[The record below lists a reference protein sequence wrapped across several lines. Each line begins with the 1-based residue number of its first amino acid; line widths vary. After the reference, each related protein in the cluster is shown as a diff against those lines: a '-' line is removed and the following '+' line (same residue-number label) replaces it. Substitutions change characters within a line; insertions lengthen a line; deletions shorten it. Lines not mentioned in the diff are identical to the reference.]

1 MLTRRTAAI
10 SIAILAAGATVALD
24 GAPASAGG
32 GGGGGHRKG
41 TSWIRTTTTTPRRAP
56 TGGHAGGGGGSGKP
70 APMPCP
76 AGAVCGQ
83 TTAGTAPAAQD
94 AVPATAVALEARAKI
109 QLLPPTVHTSPENKT
124 YVRLRTGLWV
134 EGFDHVDQPLE
145 LGGTTVVL
153 HAEPK
158 TVVWKTGEGTVT
170 CENAGSRN
178 GRTCGY
184 TYAHS
189 SAGQPNRRYAISATV
204 NWYLSWECT
213 GGLCDA
219 AGGDWGDDSM
229 ESRTTDATLA
239 VGEVQTE
246 SRPG

>member
-1 MLTRRTAAI
+1 MLTRRTSAI
-10 SIAILAAGATVALD
+10 SIAILTAAATVALD
-24 GAPASAGG
+24 SAPASAGG
-32 GGGGGHRKG
+32 GGGGGRKRG

-56 TGGHAGGGGGSGKP
+56 TGGHGSGGGSGKA

-83 TTAGTAPAAQD
+83 TTAGNAPPAPQAM
-94 AVPATAVALEARAKI
+94 PATAVAMQARAKI
-109 QLLPPTVHTSPENKT
+109 ELLPPVVHTSPENRT

-134 EGFDHVDQPLE
+134 EGFDQVDQPLE

-153 HAEPK
+153 HAQPK
-158 TVVWKTGEGTVT
+158 TVTWKMGEHTVT
-170 CENAGSRN
+170 CETAGSRN
-178 GRTCGY
+178 GKTCGY
-184 TYAHS
+184 TYGHS
-189 SAGQPNRRYAISATV
+189 SADQPNGRYAISATV